1 MNTFNPI
8 WLVLDSRGN
17 GGIESH
23 VLELAK
29 ALAKRQFSV
38 SVVLLTD
45 YGPHPMRDALH
56 RENIHTKILDGRL
69 QSLLACIRSA
79 RPRVIHSHG
88 YKAGLYCCLAAKLT
102 CSFHCSTHHAGEI
115 APGKVGVYDWLHR
128 QSSRLNDANFSVSE
142 QIARRVPASSR
153 VLDNFVSIPPRAA
166 SQGRRIAFVGR
177 LSHEKG
183 PDLLLELAARLES
196 EAFHIYGDGA
206 LAGELKAQAPPNC
219 VFHGNQHSMEPHWR
233 HIDLLLMPS
242 RFEGLPMVALEAMA
256 RGIPVIAFDV
266 GALGRVIC
274 SGENG
279 WLVPPGQLPV
289 FKARIEAWLAMNPA
303 QQQRIRERARRHI
316 ENHFSAEQLLPQLL
330 EQYAIGSGRISQTAL
345 QTAKTAP
352 ERSLARSGNFSETH

>member
-8 WLVLDSRGN
+8 WLVLDSRTN

-23 VLELAK
+23 VLELAR
-29 ALAKRQFSV
+29 ALVKRHFSV

-45 YGPHPMRDALH
+45 YGPHPLH
-56 RENIHTKILDGRL
+56 DLLCRENIPAEILDGRL
-69 QSLLACIRSA
+69 GSLVTRIRSV

-102 CSFHCSTHHAGEI
+102 GSFHCSTFHAGEI

-128 QSSRLNDANFSVSE
+128 QTSRLNDANFSVSE

-153 VLDNFVSIPPRAA
+153 VLDNFVSTPPLAPA
-166 SQGRRIAFVGR
+166 HGRRLAFVGR

-183 PDLLLELAARLES
+183 PDLLLDLASRLES
-196 EAFHIYGDGA
+196 QTFHVYGDGA
-206 LAGELKAQAPPNC
+206 MADELLAKAPANC
-219 VFHGNQHSMEPHWR
+219 VFHGNQHSMEAQWR
-233 HIDLLLMPS
+233 DIDLLLMPS

-266 GALGRVIC
+266 GALGRVIR

-279 WLVPPGQLPV
+279 WLVAPGQLPV
-289 FKARIEAWLAMNPA
+289 FKHRIEAWLAMQPA
-303 QQQRIRERARRHI
+303 QKRRIRERARKQI
-316 ENHFSAEQLLPQLL
+316 VDHFSAEQQLPQLL
-330 EQYAIGSGRISQTAL
+330 EQYAIGSERISQTAL
-345 QTAKTAP
+345 QTANTRP
-352 ERSLARSGNFSETH
+352 ERSLARSRNFSENL